1 MLRVGRTRRMGQ
13 AVIAGTGMT
22 SVVPCLERSVRSLAT
37 EAVQQALDD
46 ARVAPDDVG
55 MIFFGNAV
63 SGLVTGQETIR
74 GQVALLPTGLL
85 GKPIVNVDNA
95 CASSSSA
102 AHMAIMAVCAGAVD
116 VALAVGAEKLTH
128 EDQTVTFRAFA
139 SAIDL
144 ETIRERAAACGEP
157 TDLASIAERLT
168 GGGTRSNFMDIY
180 ASTAR
185 EYLERTGARAEDFAR
200 VTVKSRPFPSRNPKA
215 QLRQPVTVEEVL
227 ASRAIA
233 PPLTL
238 FMCSPVGD
246 GAAAVVVCSPKYAAR
261 AGADAVRV
269 RAAVLQSGTLEPPHS
284 VERAVTKA
292 FTEAGVGP
300 DDVDVVELHDAAAP
314 AELVYYEELGLC
326 APGAGAKLVRSGVT
340 DMGGRVPVNT
350 GGGLLS
356 RGHPIGATG
365 CAQLVELCDQ
375 LRDRAG
381 TRQVNRAR
389 LALAQNGG
397 GTIGPDMAAVAIT
410 ILERT

>member
-1 MLRVGRTRRMGQ
+1 MSHP
-13 AVIAGTGMT
+13 VIAGVGMT
-22 SVVPCLERSVRSLAT
+22 PFGRFLERSVRSLAT

-46 ARVAPDDVG
+46 ARVQPDDVG

-102 AHMAIMAVCAGAVD
+102 AHMAILAVRAGATD

-128 EDQTVTFRAFA
+128 EDKTVTFRAFA

-144 ETIRERAAACGEP
+144 ETIRERAAARGQAA
-157 TDLASIAERLT
+157 DAASIAERLT
-168 GGGTRSNFMDIY
+168 GGGTRSNFMDPL
-180 ASTAR
+180 R
-185 EYLERTGARAEDFAR
+185 RDCAR
-200 VTVKSRPFPSRNPKA
+200 VHGAHRRDRRGLRARRGEVPEVRLPESQA
-215 QLRQPVTVEEVL
+215 QFRQPVTVEEVL

-246 GAAAVVVCSPKYAAR
+246 GAAAVVVCSPEYAAR
-261 AGADAVRV
+261 VGADAVRV
-269 RAAVLQSGTLEPPHS
+269 RAAVLQSGTLNSPHS
-284 VERAVTKA
+284 VERAVPKA
-292 FTEAGVGP
+292 YAEAGIEPGTL
-300 DDVDVVELHDAAAP
+300 DVVELHDAAAP

-326 APGAGAKLVRSGVT
+326 APGAGVQLLRSGAT
-340 DMGGRVPVNT
+340 DLGGHVPVNT

-375 LRDRAG
+375 LRGRAG
-381 TRQVNRAR
+381 RRQVEGAR
-389 LALAQNGG
+389 LGLAQNGG

-410 ILERT
+410 ILERS

>member
-22 SVVPCLERSVRSLAT
+22 PFGRFLDRSVRSLAT
-37 EAVQQALDD
+37 EAVQEALDD
-46 ARVAPDDVG
+46 ARVAPDAVG

-85 GKPIVNVDNA
+85 GKPIINVDNA

-102 AHMAIMAVCAGAVD
+102 AHMAIMAVRAGAAD
-116 VALAVGAEKLTH
+116 VALAIGAEKLTH
-128 EDQTVTFRAFA
+128 EDKTVTFRAFA

-144 ETIRERAAACGEP
+144 ETIRERAVECGQP
-157 TDLASIAERLT
+157 TDIASIAERLT

-180 ASTAR
+180 AATAR
-185 EYLERTGARAEDFAR
+185 EYMERTGASAEDFAR
-200 VTVKSRPFPSRNPKA
+200 VAVKSRRFGSQNPRA
-215 QLRQPVTVEEVL
+215 QFRQPVTVEDVL

-246 GAAAVVVCSPKYAAR
+246 GAAAVVVCTPEYAAR
-261 AGADAVRV
+261 VGADAVRV
-269 RAAVLQSGTLEPPHS
+269 RAVVLQSGTMEPPHS
-284 VERAVTKA
+284 VERAVAKA
-292 FTEAGVGP
+292 FAEAGVGP
-300 DDVDVVELHDAAAP
+300 EALDVVELHDAAAP
-314 AELVYYEELGLC
+314 AELLYYEELGLC
-326 APGAGAKLVRSGVT
+326 PPGDGAKLLRSGGT
-340 DMGGRVPVNT
+340 DLGGRVPVNT

-375 LRDRAG
+375 LRGRAG
-381 TRQVNRAR
+381 ARQVDGAR
-389 LALAQNGG
+389 LGLAQNGG

>member
-1 MLRVGRTRRMGQ
+1 MSQ

-22 SVVPCLERSVRSLAT
+22 SFGRFLERSVRSLAT

-74 GQVALLPTGLL
+74 GQVALLSTGLL

-102 AHMAIMAVCAGAVD
+102 AHMAIMAVRAGAVD
-116 VALAVGAEKLTH
+116 VALAVGAERLTH
-128 EDQTVTFRAFA
+128 EDKTVTFRAFA

-144 ETIRERAAACGEP
+144 ETIRERAAARGQA
-157 TDLASIAERLT
+157 TDPAAIAEQLT
-168 GGGTRSNFMDIY
+168 GGGTRSNFMDLY
-180 ASTAR
+180 AATAR
-185 EYLERTGARAEDFAR
+185 EYMERTGATAEDFAR
-200 VTVKSRPFPSRNPKA
+200 VTVKSRKFGSQNPKA
-215 QLRQPVTVEEVL
+215 QFRQPVTVDEVL

-246 GAAAVVVCSPKYAAR
+246 GAAAVVVCSAEYAAR
-261 AGADAVRV
+261 IGANAVRV

-284 VERAVTKA
+284 VERAVPKA
-292 FTEAGVGP
+292 YAEAGIGP
-300 DDVDVVELHDAAAP
+300 GDLDVVELHDAAAP

-326 APGAGAKLVRSGVT
+326 APGDGAKLQRSGAT
-340 DMGGRVPVNT
+340 DLGGRVPVNT

-375 LRDRAG
+375 LRGRAG
-381 TRQVNRAR
+381 TRQVEGAR
-389 LALAQNGG
+389 LGLAQNGG

-410 ILERT
+410 ILERS